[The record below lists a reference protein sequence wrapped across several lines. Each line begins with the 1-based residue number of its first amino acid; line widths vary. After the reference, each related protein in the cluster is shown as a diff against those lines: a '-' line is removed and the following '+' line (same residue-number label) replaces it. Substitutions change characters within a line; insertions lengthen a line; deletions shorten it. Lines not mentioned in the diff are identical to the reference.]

1 MSSVVL
7 FKSISCGR
15 IVSSIKPL
23 IFETLS
29 RENGFGACGV
39 EFERSPLSELVAIDF
54 AILSRTG
61 VRKIEATVS
70 KSPCADACPAN
81 FMAEIES
88 LPMRKK
94 LSSAPI
100 FSTGIFSSLSLQ
112 YPQGLAIFSAWQSF
126 RTIHE
131 RKLEFR
137 GVDNCRSKIA
147 ESSAI
152 NPPGEENRHSRLWD
166 PQIRRVCWE
175 CRC

>member
-1 MSSVVL
+1 MKRSQAWKFEAGIMSSVVL
-7 FKSISCGR
+7 FKSTNRGR

-29 RENGFGACGV
+29 RENKFGACGV
-39 EFERSPLSELVAIDF
+39 EFERSPFSELVAIDF

-61 VRKIEATVS
+61 IRKIESTVS
-70 KSPCADACPAN
+70 ESPCADAYPAN

-100 FSTGIFSSLSLQ
+100 FLTGIFSSLRLQ
-112 YPQGLAIFSAWQSF
+112 HPQGLAISIAWRSF
-126 RTIHE
+126 RTIRE

-137 GVDNCRSKIA
+137 GVDNC
-147 ESSAI
+147 
-152 NPPGEENRHSRLWD
+152 
-166 PQIRRVCWE
+166 
-175 CRC
+175 